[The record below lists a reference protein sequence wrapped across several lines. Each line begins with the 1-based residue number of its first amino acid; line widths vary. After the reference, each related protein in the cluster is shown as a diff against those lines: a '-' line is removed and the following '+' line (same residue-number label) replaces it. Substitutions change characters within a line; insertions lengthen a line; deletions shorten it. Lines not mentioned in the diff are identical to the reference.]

1 MNTTLSKN
9 NFDIKLKEH
18 YKLYVLL
25 KDKIIFESELEKSG
39 IKYYAD
45 INEQP
50 TIDSGIRY
58 FLLDSDMQNVD
69 RIVKENGIVANT
81 ESNLISDFRDEKK
94 VMKLYVTVAGAVIG
108 IIILIALIGKMI
120 GWILNEIINTA
131 PNNGYK

>member
-1 MNTTLSKN
+1 MNSTLSEN

-50 TIDSGIRY
+50 SIDGGIRY
-58 FLLDSDMQNVD
+58 FLLDSDMKNVD
-69 RIVKENGIVANT
+69 RIIKDNGIVANT

-94 VMKLYVTVAGAVIG
+94 VMKLYVAVAGAVIG
-108 IIILIALIGKMI
+108 IIILIALIGK
-120 GWILNEIINTA
+120 LFD
-131 PNNGYK
+131 